1 MKNYKKASA
10 LIACLLISSS
20 SIMPAMSTYAHNK
33 DESSSS
39 SEAVSDSTLI
49 EIAPNSDVSEEAE
62 EFASGDFKYIK
73 DINGD
78 AIITDCTS
86 AETELVIPDTLD
98 GIKVIGI
105 NSKALMKKTF
115 TKITIPATVSDID
128 NANPFSSLTE
138 LQEIVVDAD
147 NSTYK
152 SVDGVMYTKDG
163 KKIICYP
170 CAKSGDTF
178 TIPDGVET
186 VGVAAVSSTSLKEI
200 ILPDSVSVLER
211 HCFSFNENLQK
222 LHMDNTVIEEIG
234 IMSVAECPNLTDLKF
249 SDSTTYIELGA
260 FMSCL
265 KLEDVLLPPNLE
277 YVGQSAFLGTAM
289 KKVVIPQSV
298 ADIGYCAFGYD
309 NDEKPIEDFVIIG
322 VANTYAQTYAT
333 DTDEEYEIYN
343 DFRFINYSNYE
354 KQLEYES
361 FDKKVSGD
369 FEYTVIDGKGMIT
382 SCSSTGRVINVPSE
396 IDGVEINSIFFNAFL
411 ACPAASIVIPDT
423 VTEIDKEVFPST
435 LTELTLSGNCAE
447 IEGEELFLRY
457 SNLTSITV
465 TEGNGAYSSENG
477 VLYNKDKTVL
487 IAYPALKPDTEF
499 TLPDT
504 VKEISKSGFC
514 YNISLE
520 SADLSNV
527 EIIDEYAFEGC
538 TSLKNVKL
546 PDTLKRV
553 EKNAFLG
560 CYSMSSLRVPDSV
573 EYIAEYAFGY
583 DYDPELANDIETNM
597 EAYVQSGQSVIM
609 PYSVIDGFKMY
620 VEEDSLAHRYAKD
633 CGIDVVLNT
642 LPIGSKNI
650 NKGIVYAVVS
660 AAAAVILLIIG
671 VFTGKKLKARKNE
684 KAAEKRK
691 AVSAERMK
699 AKKETAKKKEEAAY
713 DSILSNSEEV
723 SENESE

>member
-1 MKNYKKASA
+1 M
-10 LIACLLISSS
+10 
-20 SIMPAMSTYAHNK
+20 
-33 DESSSS
+33 
-39 SEAVSDSTLI
+39 
-49 EIAPNSDVSEEAE
+49 
-62 EFASGDFKYIK
+62 
-73 DINGD
+73 
-78 AIITDCTS
+78 
-86 AETELVIPDTLD
+86 
-98 GIKVIGI
+98 
-105 NSKALMKKTF
+105 
-115 TKITIPATVSDID
+115 
-128 NANPFSSLTE
+128 
-138 LQEIVVDAD
+138 
-147 NSTYK
+147 
-152 SVDGVMYTKDG
+152 
-163 KKIICYP
+163 
-170 CAKSGDTF
+170 
-178 TIPDGVET
+178 
-186 VGVAAVSSTSLKEI
+186 
-200 ILPDSVSVLER
+200 
-211 HCFSFNENLQK
+211 
-222 LHMDNTVIEEIG
+222 
-234 IMSVAECPNLTDLKF
+234 
-249 SDSTTYIELGA
+249 
-260 FMSCL
+260 
-265 KLEDVLLPPNLE
+265 
-277 YVGQSAFLGTAM
+277 
-289 KKVVIPQSV
+289 
-298 ADIGYCAFGYD
+298 
-309 NDEKPIEDFVIIG
+309 
-322 VANTYAQTYAT
+322 
-333 DTDEEYEIYN
+333 
-343 DFRFINYSNYE
+343 
-354 KQLEYES
+354 
-361 FDKKVSGD
+361 
-369 FEYTVIDGKGMIT
+369 
-382 SCSSTGRVINVPSE
+382 
-396 IDGVEINSIFFNAFL
+396 
-411 ACPAASIVIPDT
+411 
-423 VTEIDKEVFPST
+423 
-435 LTELTLSGNCAE
+435 SGNCAE

-538 TSLKNVKL
+538 TSLKKVKL

-671 VFTGKKLKARKNE
+671 VFTGKKLKVRKNE

-699 AKKETAKKKEEAAY
+699 AKKEAAKKKEEAAY